1 RRGTCTQVYAPG
13 VCRPVTFSAVSADP
27 TTLSAR
33 AAVSAL
39 QAGEVSPRELIE
51 AVDGPLNALP
61 TLCAERAHERASAV
75 AGQLALA
82 GLPIAVKDLNDVAGV
97 RTTYGSPIYA
107 DHVPERSDIMVERLE
122 ERGAVV

>member
-1 RRGTCTQVYAPG
+1 MGASLGGRRAP
-13 VCRPVTFSAVSADP
+13 PVPSPAMPADP

-39 QAGEVSPRELIE
+39 RAGEVSPRELVEAALRRIE

-61 TLCAERAHERASAV
+61 TRCAERALERASAV
-75 AGQLALA
+75 HGQLALA

-107 DHVPERSDIMVERLE
+107 DHVPERSDIM
-122 ERGAVV
+122 